1 MSVRD
6 TTGVSGLARIL
17 ARMADGAPR
26 SVADLARAEGLSRSS
41 AFELARRLQAAGL
54 VARDPAGKLI
64 AGPRAI
70 ALAFGR
76 FGVARLHGPAEALL
90 GWLRD
95 HCDAT
100 TILSCAGRD
109 ARVTLVSFSADW
121 ARPGAKDR
129 SATMSYPICEESG
142 REVARLDLICRHNC
156 ARTERTEIESL
167 ALRAKAS
174 LEHHLRDEA
183 AA

>member
-17 ARMADGAPR
+17 SRLSDGTPR
-26 SVADLARAEGLSRSS
+26 SVADLARSEGLSRSS
-41 AFELARRLQAAGL
+41 AFELARRLRAAQL
-54 VARDPAGKLI
+54 VARDPAAKLI

-76 FGVARLHGPAEALL
+76 FGLARLHGPAEALL
-90 GWLRD
+90 AWLRD

-100 TILSCAGRD
+100 AILSCAADGGRMNLI
-109 ARVTLVSFSADW
+109 TFSACS
-121 ARPGAKDR
+121 AATIKDK
-129 SATMSYPICEESG
+129 SVILTYPICAADG
-142 REVARLDLICRHNC
+142 REVARLDLVCRHNG
-156 ARTERTEIESL
+156 ARSERAEIEAL